1 MFSTSPSIISICS
14 GVRFFMA
21 SAACFIC
28 SGDMGPPGGGSMR
41 ATVRGAVRADG
52 ATSADAMSGARR
64 ARETRIVCSVLASAS
79 RICCRRDRR
88 ARSLS
93 GASHL
98 VTMLRTLIMIHAA
111 TAAALAPVT
120 RRAALVGASSS
131 FVALPAFAAGNPDAA
146 KVRASQLE
154 LKEILAKE
162 RNFRSGV
169 LAGLPEGSARLPTAI
184 SFVTFQKL
192 EKSAS
197 NPDDFMAAAV
207 EYAESYR
214 NARDLVKLAVL
225 GRGAGADVAAGYYD
239 RALPEIKDAAA
250 KLDEAAKLLPP

>member
-64 ARETRIVCSVLASAS
+64 ARREARIVLCAGERLKNLLMPQ
-79 RICCRRDRR
+79 R
-88 ARSLS
+88 ALLS

-98 VTMLRTLIMIHAA
+98 VTIPRTLVMIHAA

-184 SFVTFQKL
+184 SFITFQKL

-250 KLDEAAKLLPP
+250 KLDEAARLLPP

>member
-1 MFSTSPSIISICS
+1 M
-14 GVRFFMA
+14 
-21 SAACFIC
+21 
-28 SGDMGPPGGGSMR
+28 
-41 ATVRGAVRADG
+41 
-52 ATSADAMSGARR
+52 
-64 ARETRIVCSVLASAS
+64 
-79 RICCRRDRR
+79 
-88 ARSLS
+88 
-93 GASHL
+93 
-98 VTMLRTLIMIHAA
+98 TMLRTLSIGIIAA

-131 FVALPAFAAGNPDAA
+131 LVGGGLALPAFAAGNPDAA

-154 LKEILAKE
+154 LKEILEKE

-184 SFVTFQKL
+184 SFITFQKL

-197 NPDDFMAAAV
+197 NPDDFMAAAI